1 MTRIQKELHEERHPE
16 KRLFTSQ
23 EAFTLTKEDL
33 LTIYELGEFQYV
45 TPAEILAEWKVFKLL
60 VEVGDNITDE
70 KFIEMVNLVEDQR
83 AYMQK
88 SNEAMGRSLN
98 ISDMLVQNQMNWT
111 ENLTNKKLEARLSRK
126 NEVELKELL
135 QLPNRDIR
143 EGAQNELIRR
153 KKIVQ
158 EQKNGTQ
165 IRSFMGTDSITYN
178 ITPEARGLGEIGA

>member
-1 MTRIQKELHEERHPE
+1 MNRIQKELQEERHPD

-33 LTIYELGEFQYV
+33 LTIYQLGEFKYV

-88 SNEAMGRSLN
+88 SNEAIGRSLN
-98 ISDMLVQNQMNWT
+98 ISDMVVQNQMNWT
-111 ENLTNKKLEARLSRK
+111 ERLPNKKLEARLSRR
-126 NEVELKELL
+126 NEVELKQLL
-135 QLPNRDIR
+135 QLPNRSIR

-153 KKIVQ
+153 KKINI
-158 EQKNGTQ
+158 ERKNGTQ
-165 IRSFMGTDSITYN
+165 ITSFTGTDSITYN
-178 ITPEARGLGEIGA
+178 ITPEARGLDKIEA